1 MSVLLK
7 KDSILRE
14 KDMSIHPSIHPL
26 HGGFDRSPL
35 PVRGKSVDYPAN
47 YVTPRHQHPTAQL
60 IYAAHGVML
69 VATDVG
75 QWIVPPTRG
84 IWMPAGT
91 DHWVRAIGDVK
102 MRTLY
107 IQPDALPGL
116 PLECKAV
123 GISPLL
129 RELILAATLIQQ
141 PYVEASR
148 EGRLMRLLLDEV
160 NVLPTLPLHLPQ
172 PNDPRLTT
180 ICKTLSAKPHDAS
193 TLADWADRLQVD
205 AKTIQRLF
213 DRETGMSFGQW
224 RQQARLLGALQQLA
238 AGSKVVD
245 VALNAGYAS
254 PGAFATMFKRQF
266 GVTPSAFFATDTV

>member
-7 KDSILRE
+7 KDSNLRK
-14 KDMSIHPSIHPL
+14 KDMNIHPL
-26 HGGFDRSPL
+26 HGGFDRTPL
-35 PVRGKSVDYPAN
+35 PVKGKSVDYPAN
-47 YVTPRHQHPTAQL
+47 YITPRHQHPTAQL
-60 IYAAHGVML
+60 IYAVHGVML
-69 VATDVG
+69 VATDIG

-116 PLECKAV
+116 PTVCKAV
-123 GISPLL
+123 GISALM
-129 RELILAATLIQQ
+129 RELILAAIQVQ
-141 PYVEASR
+141 EAYDDASR
-148 EGRLMRLLLDEV
+148 DGRLMRLLLDEV

-172 PNDPRLTT
+172 PNDPRLRT
-180 ICKTLSAKPHDAS
+180 ICKTISAKAHDAS
-193 TLADWADRLQVD
+193 TLADWSARLHID

-213 DRETGMSFGQW
+213 EKETGMSFGQW
-224 RQQARLLGALQQLA
+224 RQQARLLTALQQLA
-238 AGSKVVD
+238 AGCKVVD
-245 VALNAGYAS
+245 VALNTGYAS